1 MAGRESPRR
10 GGRAALDGI
19 HHIAANLAGAVLI
32 LITLIVL
39 AGVGSRLFF
48 GQPLPAANDLIGS
61 CLMVALTY
69 LALSSSLPIRI
80 TVVTRRLPK
89 RVARGVDG
97 CVVAVCAT
105 GVALAVWAAL
115 AIAVNAFRTGE
126 STVGLYT
133 FDIAPFRFLIVVGL
147 LLLLLRI
154 VRSGGAWLAGEGEDE
169 DEEATDGTSSGA
181 PAGTGDAGAYPRG
194 GAAPDGR
201 SGSSPLTADSPK
213 DG

>member
-1 MAGRESPRR
+1 MAGRKGHRR

-32 LITLIVL
+32 IITLIVL
-39 AGVGSRLFF
+39 AGIGSRLFL
-48 GQPLPAANDLIGS
+48 GQPLPATNDLIGS

-80 TVVTRRLPK
+80 TVLTRRLPA
-89 RVARGVDG
+89 RLARGVESL
-97 CVVAVCAT
+97 VVAISAA

-115 AIAVNAFRTGE
+115 AIAVEAFRTGE

-133 FDIAPFRFLIVVGL
+133 FDIAPFRFLIVAGL

-154 VRSGGAWLAGEGEDE
+154 VRSRRAWLDDEGE
-169 DEEATDGTSSGA
+169 EAAHETHPEARAGA
-181 PAGTGDAGAYPRG
+181 GDADAASAGADVG
-194 GAAPDGR
+194 HDGR
-201 SGSSPLTADSPK
+201 PRTSTPTGNSPK
-213 DG
+213 GG

>member
-1 MAGRESPRR
+1 MAGRKGPRR
-10 GGRAALDGI
+10 GGSAALDGI

-39 AGVGSRLFF
+39 AGIGSRLFF
-48 GQPLPAANDLIGS
+48 GQPLPATNDLIGS

-80 TVVTRRLPK
+80 TVLTRRLPE
-89 RVARGVDG
+89 RIARGVESF
-97 CVVAVCAT
+97 VVAVSAA

-115 AIAVNAFRTGE
+115 AVAINSFRTGE

-133 FDIAPFRFLIVVGL
+133 FDIAPFRFLIVIGL

-154 VRSGGAWLAGEGEDE
+154 VRSRHDWLNDENAEETEGQNGEEPVHE
-169 DEEATDGTSSGA
+169 THRERSV
-181 PAGTGDAGAYPRG
+181 PTGN
-194 GAAPDGR
+194 
-201 SGSSPLTADSPK
+201 LPK